1 MTEDSLDGLVF
12 SSGSEERTA
21 GEFIDTI
28 HDEDILYYYIQ
39 DAYEKTKSGIQIN
52 ADGKEEKINTHAQ
65 VEVFQSTIQYVEAFG
80 IYLLSYIKGKENLV
94 DNLVET
100 RPKHLRRFFESLQ
113 DGEEDEYLQNQG
125 IDEDYEA
132 VLESLFGY
140 AFIDEVGEEVSEEE
154 LREAIDQSIEVL
166 DANIRRIGEFY
177 LYFHDIY
184 NAVKH
189 GNRALPQLENG
200 FKISRE
206 NEEDTELEVDLNF
219 VLFLC
224 RTQDWKPFLAGVPI
238 DYLIDHSLKIAG
250 KTHRVF
256 SYLKKVSR
264 AETSGEEIDLSFFR
278 FEEADNEDEQEWI
291 TATSKSGVIILPKI
305 EELEELQQPQEVKFP
320 GRIELDHRTLYI
332 KTQYDEETSEEYP
345 LEVTTLQRG
354 VVGLTPQPLLGV
366 NFNFVVDE
374 LDVDQYF
381 EYLNLQELEL
391 DGEGIDRIIIV
402 DEQADQEI
410 DTGTPENFDI
420 PEELD
425 YFLEWEELEQL
436 YWLQQ
441 ISGERIPIPL
451 NVAKEQGD
459 IINECIESDLEQDD
473 AVAAVEELKTVG
485 EKNHWTTVHVD
496 LVTLDGRTLQS
507 EPVCQIQGEL
517 IPDIEFYEDEHTE
530 QFEEEWGDPGKDLQ
544 VVARGYEGGYEDL
557 VEALGDD
564 SSKVEEILGQLDLG
578 ADGPTPPKLVLH
590 YEIGEPGFWFTEHT
604 LRFQFLTN
612 QIRINVKQ
620 SCPLCGNTIAT
631 DLRTHLVDD
640 CNPSI

>member
-1 MTEDSLDGLVF
+1 MTEDSLDGLEF

-39 DAYEKTKSGIQIN
+39 DAYEKTKSGIQID

-94 DNLVET
+94 DHLVEI
-100 RPKHLRRFFESLQ
+100 RPKHLHRFFESLQ

-206 NEEDTELEVDLNF
+206 NEKDTELEVDLNF

-278 FEEADNEDEQEWI
+278 FEEADDEDEQEWI

-366 NFNFVVDE
+366 NFNFIVDE

-391 DGEGIDRIIIV
+391 NGEGIDRIIIV
-402 DEQADQEI
+402 DEQANQEI

-425 YFLEWEELEQL
+425 YFLEWEELKQL

-530 QFEEEWGDPGKDLQ
+530 QFEDEWGDPGEDLQ

-557 VEALGDD
+557 VEALSDD